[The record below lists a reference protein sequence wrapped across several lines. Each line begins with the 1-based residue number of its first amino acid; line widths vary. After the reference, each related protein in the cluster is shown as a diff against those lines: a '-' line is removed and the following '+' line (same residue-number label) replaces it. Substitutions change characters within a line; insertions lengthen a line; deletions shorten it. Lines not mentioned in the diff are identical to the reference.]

1 MTRVERGR
9 GREAPGSVL
18 SSACQGAGRDEAR
31 GACAPW
37 SWQGQPRGLPVFGLP
52 AGATARGGLAWHLC
66 LSDGPSRPV
75 SPGLRAGRNAA
86 RPRLHPRPPL
96 TATSSH
102 PPTGHSP
109 NIWLVFP
116 ASWGVGGP
124 ELGGARLR
132 EQCGRHPGAVGTR
145 VSGGGAQPG
154 AGGGGGGGGQ
164 RPGAGKPLQGARAAK
179 SLPPDLRATLG
190 PRWGPGH
197 QRLPAPPPSH
207 PSPEPYPL
215 PGELTAVIPPHPAS
229 VSSSVKWGDPAGAAP
244 RRGGLGRSGV
254 QARPCP
260 ALPVS
265 RARVRLR
272 ASAVIRRPLHLCGQ
286 GLPGT
291 QQAEVPRGRG
301 PSPVQGQRQLQ
312 LRLPGCG

>member
-1 MTRVERGR
+1 M
-9 GREAPGSVL
+9 L
-18 SSACQGAGRDEAR
+18 SSACQGTGRDEAR

-116 ASWGVGGP
+116 ASWGWGPRARRSLSAGTVWEAPWGCGNQSVWGRSPARGRRRRRGRQPEAGGP
-124 ELGGARLR
+124 GNLSRGPGPPNPSP
-132 EQCGRHPGAVGTR
+132 QTFGRP
-145 VSGGGAQPG
+145 S
-154 AGGGGGGGGQ
+154 
-164 RPGAGKPLQGARAAK
+164 
-179 SLPPDLRATLG
+179 TLG

-244 RRGGLGRSGV
+244 RRGGLGRSGMR
-254 QARPCP
+254 ARPCP

>member
-116 ASWGVGGP
+116 ASWGWGP
-124 ELGGARLR
+124 GARR
-132 EQCGRHPGAVGTR
+132 SPSAGTVWEAPWGCGNQSVWGRSPARGRQRRWGR
-145 VSGGGAQPG
+145 RPG
-154 AGGGGGGGGQ
+154 AGG
-164 RPGAGKPLQGARAAK
+164 GKPLQGARAAK
-179 SLPPDLRATLG
+179 SLPPDLRATLD
-190 PRWGPGH
+190 PRPSVGARSPKAPS
-197 QRLPAPPPSH
+197 PAPISPITGALPTPWGAYSCHSTPPS
-207 PSPEPYPL
+207 L
-215 PGELTAVIPPHPAS
+215 S
-229 VSSSVKWGDPAGAAP
+229 VLFCKMG
-244 RRGGLGRSGV
+244 
-254 QARPCP
+254 RPCWCRPRAWGAGEVRRAGP
-260 ALPVS
+260 ALP
-265 RARVRLR
+265 RPAR
-272 ASAVIRRPLHLCGQ
+272 
-286 GLPGT
+286 LPG
-291 QQAEVPRGRG
+291 AG
-301 PSPVQGQRQLQ
+301 PSPCLCGYPSAFTS
-312 LRLPGCG
+312 LRPGAAGDTAG

>member
-18 SSACQGAGRDEAR
+18 SSACQGAGRDEAQ

-116 ASWGVGGP
+116 ASWGWGP
-124 ELGGARLR
+124 GARRSPSAGTVWEAPWGCGNQSVWGRSPARGRRRRRGRRPEARGR
-132 EQCGRHPGAVGTR
+132 ETSPGGQGRQIPPPR
-145 VSGGGAQPG
+145 PSGDPRPSAL
-154 AGGGGGGGGQ
+154 GGGQ
-164 RPGAGKPLQGARAAK
+164 VTKGSQPRPHLTHHRSPTH
-179 SLPPDLRATLG
+179 SLG
-190 PRWGPGH
+190 
-197 QRLPAPPPSH
+197 S
-207 PSPEPYPL
+207 
-215 PGELTAVIPPHPAS
+215 
-229 VSSSVKWGDPAGAAP
+229 
-244 RRGGLGRSGV
+244 
-254 QARPCP
+254 
-260 ALPVS
+260 
-265 RARVRLR
+265 
-272 ASAVIRRPLHLCGQ
+272 
-286 GLPGT
+286 
-291 QQAEVPRGRG
+291 
-301 PSPVQGQRQLQ
+301 LQ
-312 LRLPGCG
+312 LSFHPTQPQCPLL